1 VVKLAIAFA
10 FAGACARPTPT
21 APRRDEIVG
30 HPAPRFAL
38 PVVGGADSLALA
50 SLTGHVV
57 IVDFW
62 ASWCTPCEAAV
73 PHLDAWQQRY
83 PSLRIVGVSGD
94 DDGDIARYASTREI
108 AYPLVRDDGDAVA
121 TEYQV
126 AALPTLVVIDRIG
139 VVRYVDVGGRNFGA
153 IETIVAKLVGER

>member
-1 VVKLAIAFA
+1 VVKLALVLAVA
-10 FAGACARPTPT
+10 CTHAPPAAPHAGGL
-21 APRRDEIVG
+21 VG
-30 HPAPRFAL
+30 SSAPRFAL

-62 ASWCTPCEAAV
+62 ASWCTPCDAAV
-73 PHLDAWQQRY
+73 PQLDAWQRRY

-121 TEYQV
+121 TAYQV

-139 VVRYVDVGGRNFGA
+139 VVRYVDVGGRDFGA